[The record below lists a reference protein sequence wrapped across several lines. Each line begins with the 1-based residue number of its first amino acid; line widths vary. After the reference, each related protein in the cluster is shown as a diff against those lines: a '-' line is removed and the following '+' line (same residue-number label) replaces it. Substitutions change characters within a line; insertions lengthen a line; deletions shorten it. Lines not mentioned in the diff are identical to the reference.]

1 MSILGRRKNKRYN
14 YKPRHFE
21 YDGEGSPFAI
31 EHRFDKYRTTVG
43 DNKGLKGKFKTA
55 WSDLRTKSDRNVRI
69 RLWIIIA
76 VLILI
81 FLFIIEFDLSI
92 FYQ

>member
-1 MSILGRRKNKRYN
+1 MSILGRRKNKKYS

-21 YDGEGSPFAI
+21 HDGEGSPFTI
-31 EHRFDKYRTTVG
+31 EHKFDKYRTTVG
-43 DNKGLKGKFKTA
+43 DNKNLKGKFKTA
-55 WSDLRTKSDRNVRI
+55 LADLKNKSDRNVRI

-76 VLILI
+76 VLVLL

-92 FYQ
+92 FYS